1 MTVQIEERAT
11 IQQAQGAARPIHT
24 WPGDHAAELAKIFDD
39 ILSYTMA
46 SFQQPTDKRRLKMD
60 KKMSRISKIMRGQN
74 LDAVLEL
81 ESLQEE
87 PLGLKEIAELELPTG
102 PVRPIDPKFLSPIE
116 QLEALAS
123 LELKEIK
130 PDENQA

>member
-1 MTVQIEERAT
+1 
-11 IQQAQGAARPIHT
+11 
-24 WPGDHAAELAKIFDD
+24 
-39 ILSYTMA
+39 MA